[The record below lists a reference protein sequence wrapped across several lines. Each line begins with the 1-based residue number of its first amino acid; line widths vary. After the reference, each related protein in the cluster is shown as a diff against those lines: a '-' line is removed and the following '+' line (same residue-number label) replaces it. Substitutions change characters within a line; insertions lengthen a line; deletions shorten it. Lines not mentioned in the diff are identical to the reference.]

1 MRKAIL
7 TFAVIL
13 AAFTAN
19 AQTYTTHWGD
29 GTYTTVSFIGNHD
42 VYVETRRE
50 AVKVD
55 GPEERK
61 RNKYEHTLEYA
72 KNVQEFESAHVEYY
86 YGATLTR
93 TYDSAAKLFETE
105 IKEGESIG
113 VRYDRMRKPA
123 VVTLE
128 NGVLNVIIVDD
139 NDESTLFGDMVFIR
153 MSYSG
158 PALAVY
164 PY

>member
-1 MRKAIL
+1 M

-29 GTYTTVSFIGNHD
+29 GTYTTVSFNGNHD

>member
-1 MRKAIL
+1 
-7 TFAVIL
+7 
-13 AAFTAN
+13 
-19 AQTYTTHWGD
+19 
-29 GTYTTVSFIGNHD
+29 
-42 VYVETRRE
+42 
-50 AVKVD
+50 
-55 GPEERK
+55 
-61 RNKYEHTLEYA
+61 
-72 KNVQEFESAHVEYY
+72 
-86 YGATLTR
+86 
-93 TYDSAAKLFETE
+93 
-105 IKEGESIG
+105 
-113 VRYDRMRKPA
+113 MRKPA